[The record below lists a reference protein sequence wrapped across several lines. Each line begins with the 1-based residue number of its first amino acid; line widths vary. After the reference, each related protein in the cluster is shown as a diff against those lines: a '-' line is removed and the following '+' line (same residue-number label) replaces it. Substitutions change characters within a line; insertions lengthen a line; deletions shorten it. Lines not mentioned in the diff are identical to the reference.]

1 MKYMSVNKT
10 IYKYSEGPELGT
22 IFGTK
27 KKITK
32 KQTQAGGVGNQH
44 LPLALS
50 VFLQQSLQIFGIH
63 PLPRRRF
70 LQHYYR
76 GTFIESHRKPIEV
89 PQISYGGP
97 ETCKSLFL
105 YQRYTKGIEKASI
118 YLKTKSI
125 CITQNKSLSLQRK
138 IRKIIS
144 NSTSKCSKKSFHIIS
159 PHRLRIS

>member
-1 MKYMSVNKT
+1 MRILHSNLFYYISTTLKNFFIKNTTSGKQL
-10 IYKYSEGPELGT
+10 IYNTSCLLCIPTYPLNPL

-27 KKITK
+27 R
-32 KQTQAGGVGNQH
+32 
-44 LPLALS
+44 LLC
-50 VFLQQSLQIFGIH
+50 
-63 PLPRRRF
+63 RRF

-76 GTFIESHRKPIEV
+76 DTFIESHRKPRDV
-89 PQISYGGP
+89 PQISYSGRLI
-97 ETCKSLFL
+97 CKSLFL
-105 YQRYTKGIEKASI
+105 YQRYTKGIQKASI
-118 YLKTKSI
+118 YLKTQNI